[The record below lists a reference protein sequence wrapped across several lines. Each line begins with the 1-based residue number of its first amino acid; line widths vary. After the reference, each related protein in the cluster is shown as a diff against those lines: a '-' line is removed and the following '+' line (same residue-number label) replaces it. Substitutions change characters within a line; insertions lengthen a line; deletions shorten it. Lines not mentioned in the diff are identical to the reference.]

1 MKPGAV
7 FMNVGRGST
16 VNEPDLITALKNGML
31 SGAALDVFAQEPLPQ
46 DSELWSLPNVLIY
59 PHTSCKSD
67 VAVDNLLEIAAEN
80 ILLFKKGQPLKYV
93 CDKRIGY

>member
-1 MKPGAV
+1 MKPGSV

-59 PHTSCKSD
+59 PHTACKSD

-80 ILLFKKGQPLKYV
+80 LTLF
-93 CDKRIGY
+93 R